1 MTAVADL
8 MDYGD
13 VLARFTRAAAK
24 GWQYTHQNPEK
35 AVDLLVKAYPNLDRD
50 AELDAI
56 RPQVE
61 AALRLLRALE
71 AIPVDAEPTTHYR
84 TV

>member
-1 MTAVADL
+1 MTSHPIDLDILRRGAQVA
-8 MDYGD
+8 G
-13 VLARFTRAAAK
+13 FT
-24 GWQYTHQNPEK
+24 WS
-35 AVDLLVKAYPNLDRD
+35 D
-50 AELDAI
+50 AELEAI

-71 AIPVDAEPTTHYR
+71 AIPVDAEPPTHYR

>member
-1 MTAVADL
+1 MSSPIDL
-8 MDYGD
+8 HSLRLGAR
-13 VLARFTRAAAK
+13 LAGFA
-24 GWQYTHQNPEK
+24 WS
-35 AVDLLVKAYPNLDRD
+35 D
-50 AELDAI
+50 AELEEI

-71 AIPVDAEPTTHYR
+71 AIPVDAEPTTYYR

>member
-1 MTAVADL
+1 MTSGPIDL
-8 MDYGD
+8 DTLRCGAR
-13 VLARFTRAAAK
+13 LAGFA
-24 GWQYTHQNPEK
+24 WS
-35 AVDLLVKAYPNLDRD
+35 D
-50 AELDAI
+50 AELEEI

-71 AIPVDAEPTTHYR
+71 ATPVDSEPTTSFR

>member
-1 MTAVADL
+1 MPPAGILPPMTSHPIDLDTLRRGAQVA
-8 MDYGD
+8 GF
-13 VLARFTRAAAK
+13 A
-24 GWQYTHQNPEK
+24 WS
-35 AVDLLVKAYPNLDRD
+35 D
-50 AELDAI
+50 AELEAI

-71 AIPVDAEPTTHYR
+71 AIPVDAEPTTSFR

>member
-1 MTAVADL
+1 MTSQPIDL
-8 MDYGD
+8 DSLRRGAQ
-13 VLARFTRAAAK
+13 LAGFA
-24 GWQYTHQNPEK
+24 WS
-35 AVDLLVKAYPNLDRD
+35 D
-50 AELDAI
+50 AELEEI
-56 RPQVE
+56 RPHVE

>member
-1 MTAVADL
+1 MTNDPIDL
-8 MDYGD
+8 DTLRCGAR
-13 VLARFTRAAAK
+13 LAGFAWT
-24 GWQYTHQNPEK
+24 
-35 AVDLLVKAYPNLDRD
+35 D
-50 AELDAI
+50 AELEEI

-71 AIPVDAEPTTHYR
+71 AVPVGDTEPTTQYR